1 MEQQIKWL
9 KRFLGIEPNELPSQP
24 SELYLRTV
32 EIQARI
38 ATIKSSLGWSEQS
51 DKHTP
56 PSSELAVA
64 TEQPA
69 AIKADP
75 SDLKAKLL
83 AMKK

>member
-9 KRFLGIEPNELPSQP
+9 KRFLGIEPDELPTEP
-24 SELYLRTV
+24 SDLYLRTV

-38 ATIKSSLGWSEQS
+38 ATLRRSIEWTEKSH
-51 DKHTP
+51 KHTSAP
-56 PSSELAVA
+56 SELAVA
-64 TEQPA
+64 AEQQPTVSN
-69 AIKADP
+69 